1 MRKVLVVALIV
12 GAVSYMCSYCTVV
25 GYMDKNIYASE
36 IPEEIVKGEPE
47 PIKLEFDPEMNY
59 GELMICAASIGDIEQ
74 GREYERLRE
83 LKKKHF
89 GIKDNFTFDNLYLL
103 AKIVE
108 AEAGSTWITDEHKQL
123 VASVVLNRVNSPRFP
138 NTIEEVVY
146 APGQY
151 SLAGTERFETLVP
164 TYESV
169 RNAAFVLLNGSVAP
183 ETVVFQANFP
193 QGTGVYKT
201 FTPEKLGTTYFCH
214 MEE

>member
-1 MRKVLVVALIV
+1 MRKVIVVALIV
-12 GAVSYMCSYCTVV
+12 AAVSYMCSYCTVV

-36 IPEEIVKGEPE
+36 IPEDIINVEPE
-47 PIKLEFDPEMNY
+47 QIKLEFDPNINY
-59 GELMICAASIGDIEQ
+59 GELMICAASTGDIEQ

-108 AEAGSTWITDEHKQL
+108 AEAGSSWITDEHKQL
-123 VASVVLNRVNSPRFP
+123 VASVVLNRVNSSRFP
-138 NTIEEVVY
+138 NTIKEVVY

-164 TYESV
+164 SYISTK
-169 RNAAFVLLNGSVAP
+169 NAAYVLLNGSIAP
-183 ETVVFQANFP
+183 KTVVFQANFP

-214 MEE
+214 LAD